1 MIIERFHKLIQLV
14 SFRALLIIVLAATA
28 LLQFFLMIDNVRGV
42 TYDIQLTELS
52 PETIRS
58 TKTVEDTV
66 KTEIERENAEKAVD
80 PVYIYKDE
88 VPSQRSTFVTTIF
101 DIALDVK
108 EEIAKAEEEIPQA
121 EQVKMLRSALK
132 DIFDN
137 QQNLIL
143 SDAQLTNVLNAPQ
156 ATLESTRDALATL
169 VEVNLNYPLRKDSLL
184 PYRNELESK
193 IRQQPSISEG
203 LMSMAIVIGRAA
215 IVETEVLDEEKTE
228 IARQQ
233 AKESVRS
240 E

>member
-88 VPSQRSTFVTTIF
+88 VPSQRATFVTTIC
-101 DIALDVK
+101 DIALEVK
-108 EEIAKAEEEIPQA
+108 KDIAEAEEEVPQS
-121 EQVKMLRSALK
+121 ERSEERRVGK
-132 DIFDN
+132 ECRSRVS
-137 QQNLIL
+137 QTHQ
-143 SDAQLTNVLNAPQ
+143 
-156 ATLESTRDALATL
+156 
-169 VEVNLNYPLRKDSLL
+169 
-184 PYRNELESK
+184 
-193 IRQQPSISEG
+193 RQQ
-203 LMSMAIVIGRAA
+203 
-215 IVETEVLDEEKTE
+215 
-228 IARQQ
+228 
-233 AKESVRS
+233 
-240 E
+240 